1 MFNASESIHTCV
13 AWDRLM
19 ESMAD
24 RVVSDEE
31 ILRVDNPLNHKN

>member
-13 AWDRLM
+13 VWDKLM
-19 ESMAD
+19 ESLAD

-31 ILRVDNPLNHKN
+31 ILRLDNPLFHKD

>member
-13 AWDRLM
+13 VWDKLM
-19 ESMAD
+19 ESLAD

-31 ILRVDNPLNHKN
+31 ILRLDNPLFHKN

>member
-13 AWDRLM
+13 AWDRFIGSL
-19 ESMAD
+19 AD

-31 ILRVDNPLNHKN
+31 ILRLDNPLIHKK

>member
-19 ESMAD
+19 ESLAD

-31 ILRVDNPLNHKN
+31 ILRLDNPLIHKN